1 MTNTLLIIYI
11 CITVT
16 IISIIMILTVKI
28 SNFLL
33 KSFNLFLCLILAFFL
48 SISLNDTQ
56 IDTLSKENTFYNGY
70 FLQYKDLQDSLKEN
84 GLTEETK
91 INIDL
96 FNKEVNIFNET
107 RDDTKYPK
115 LAPLKY

>member
-70 FLQYKDLQDSLKEN
+70 FLQYSLKEN
-84 GLTEETK
+84 GLTEKTK
-91 INIDL
+91 ININL